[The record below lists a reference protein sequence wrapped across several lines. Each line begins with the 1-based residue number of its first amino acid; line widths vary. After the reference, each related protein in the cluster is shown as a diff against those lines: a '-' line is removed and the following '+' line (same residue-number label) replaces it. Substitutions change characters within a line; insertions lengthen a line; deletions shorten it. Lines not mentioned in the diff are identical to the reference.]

1 MELLIV
7 IAVAAIVLGVGSQLV
22 LVSIRSNKNVGEND
36 ASVQLRQE
44 VYEAVISVATAKWQ
58 NVFNLLHD
66 GTVYHP
72 TISSGSWILTSGT
85 ENVTIDGIVYTR
97 SFTVQHVC
105 RVASAP
111 RSITGITDTSG
122 SATTCAGSGGT
133 FDPSTEQVSTTVS
146 WPNGTTLTGADYITR
161 WRNKVCN
168 QTTWSSTGSGPA
180 TCPSTLYDT
189 KTNITTGS
197 NLQLCLG
204 GC

>member
-72 TISSGSWILTSGT
+72 TISSGSCILTSGT
-85 ENVTIDGIVYTR
+85 
-97 SFTVQHVC
+97 
-105 RVASAP
+105 
-111 RSITGITDTSG
+111 
-122 SATTCAGSGGT
+122 
-133 FDPSTEQVSTTVS
+133 
-146 WPNGTTLTGADYITR
+146 
-161 WRNKVCN
+161 
-168 QTTWSSTGSGPA
+168 
-180 TCPSTLYDT
+180 
-189 KTNITTGS
+189 
-197 NLQLCLG
+197 
-204 GC
+204 